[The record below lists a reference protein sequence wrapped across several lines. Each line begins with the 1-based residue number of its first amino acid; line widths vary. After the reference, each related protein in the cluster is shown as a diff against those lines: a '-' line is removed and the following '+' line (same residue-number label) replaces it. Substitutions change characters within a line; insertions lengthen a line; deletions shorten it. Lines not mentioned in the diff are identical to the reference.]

1 MTDAVSQVTN
11 SAFYVPPPVQE
22 NKLPQAGAGSAPES
36 AVQAGAKELLG
47 VLGLTPALM
56 DDEKNKESIL
66 DVIDRTCAKVMA
78 GYDKQLEEM
87 KEKTLQKKAA
97 IADFLLIK
105 KSVTQ
110 YINTHPEVTGAVDLS
125 NETVELLESSPLYA
139 EGKKTVKLSELIE
152 YYRKEHPELNLL
164 DMPKTMVQLKS
175 TQSQVTEAL
184 RMVME
189 PDSQQALT
197 DLQRCMQEK
206 TTMWNMQSTMYRI
219 IFDAFKKL
227 NP

>member
-1 MTDAVSQVTN
+1 MTDAVSQVAN
-11 SAFYVPPPVQE
+11 SVSYVPSPVQE

-36 AVQAGAKELLG
+36 AAQTGAKELLG
-47 VLGLTPALM
+47 VLGLNPALM

-66 DVIDRTCAKVMA
+66 NVIDNTCAKVMA
-78 GYDKQLEEM
+78 GLDKQLEEM
-87 KEKTLQKKAA
+87 NEKTLQKKGA
-97 IADFLLIK
+97 IDDLLLIK
-105 KSVTQ
+105 KTVTE
-110 YINTHPEVTGAVDLS
+110 YINEHSAETGAIDLS
-125 NETVELLESSPLYA
+125 NEVVTLPESSPLYA

-152 YYRKEHPELNLL
+152 YYQKEHPELNLPN
-164 DMPKTMVQLKS
+164 MPKTMVQLKF

-184 RMVME
+184 RVVLE

-197 DLQRCMQEK
+197 DLQRCMQER

-219 IFDAFKKL
+219 IYDAYRKL